1 MTALWASA
9 TTTVS
14 LALALGLVFAA
25 FIPLWGLMVWMATA
39 SSPPAR
45 WLAEGR
51 FLKAFAWLAY
61 GLSAAAIA
69 IAGWLG
75 VWGDLLGADRPA
87 EQRIVFAEG
96 VALFLLWLVAG
107 GLVEKRR
114 RSANASPPATRPDLP
129 KLAPRFIIITLVA
142 WVAAAGVFAVWTI
155 GPMGSGPA
163 SPRERSILIVA
174 CIVIATLV
182 AMLVNVTRKARRE
195 TTRRDGN
202 SKGST

>member
-1 MTALWASA
+1 VAE
-9 TTTVS
+9 VS
-14 LALALGLVFAA
+14 LALALGLVVAA
-25 FIPLWGLMVWMATA
+25 FIPMWGLVVWMAKS

-51 FLKAFAWLAY
+51 WLKALAWLVF

-69 IAGWLG
+69 IAGWLA
-75 VWGDLLGADRPA
+75 VWGDLLGTDRPA

-129 KLAPRFIIITLVA
+129 KLAPRFIVMTLLA
-142 WVAAAGVFAVWTI
+142 WVAAAGIFAVWTI
-155 GPMGSGPA
+155 GPMASGPA
-163 SPRERSILIVA
+163 SPRDRTILTVA
-174 CIVIATLV
+174 CFVIATLV
-182 AMLVNVTRKARRE
+182 VMLVDASRKARLE
-195 TTRRDGN
+195 ATKRDGN
-202 SKGST
+202 STGGGSEGR